1 MGRNPGMKRDLTQ
14 GSLVKNL
21 IWFSI
26 PYMVASF
33 LQTFYGM
40 ADLFVVGRFLDAAS
54 ITAVSVGSQITH
66 MLTLVIVGLAM
77 GSTVLIG
84 NAVGEKNEERAGRMI
99 GATITLFVAIA
110 LILTAVLLL
119 CLNPIIRAV
128 NTPAESV
135 EQVRRY
141 LLICFLGV
149 PFITAY
155 NVISSI
161 FRSLGDTRSPMVFVA
176 VAGVINIALDFLLVG
191 LFRMEAYSTALAT
204 VISQMCSILFAL
216 IRLKRRG
223 LGVRVR
229 RSDLRLERTTAL
241 SLLKIGVPVAVQD
254 GLIQVSFL
262 VITAIANGRG
272 VDAAAGVGIVEKI
285 ISFLFL
291 VPSAMLSAIS
301 VIGAQCVGA
310 GRHERCRK
318 T

>member
-1 MGRNPGMKRDLTQ
+1 MGRSPKHNRDLTQ
-14 GSLVKNL
+14 GSIFKNL
-21 IWFSI
+21 IWFSL

-110 LILTAVLLL
+110 LILTAALLL
-119 CLNPIIRAV
+119 LLNPIIRAV

-229 RSDLRLERTTAL
+229 KSDLRLERTTAL

-272 VDAAAGVGIVEKI
+272 GGR
-285 ISFLFL
+285 
-291 VPSAMLSAIS
+291 
-301 VIGAQCVGA
+301 GGR
-310 GRHERCRK
+310 GRHCGKNHQLFVPRPLRHAVRHLRHRG
-318 T
+318 TVRGGRAA